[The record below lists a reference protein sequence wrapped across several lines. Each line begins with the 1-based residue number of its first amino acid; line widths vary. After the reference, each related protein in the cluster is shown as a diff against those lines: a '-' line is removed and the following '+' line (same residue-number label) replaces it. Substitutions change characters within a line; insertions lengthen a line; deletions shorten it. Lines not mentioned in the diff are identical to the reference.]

1 MKKCFLTVL
10 SVIMM
15 ITLGSGCEPTPSKPI
30 EPLPAISR
38 EQVRAA
44 RVSSTCAHSDYFSLN
59 DEEIHQVLAAL
70 AAAQPPTQLPS
81 AKSGSG
87 DPLTL
92 VIFLYPYNPL
102 KIIFR
107 PGREVS
113 QVYWNEY
120 IYPYVFPEGFSGILQ
135 AAMERQDVWEPPNF
149 DQALELTR
157 DQAINLDSQ
166 AMLYSANAKGVSI
179 KGNAQQWGFTFVSG
193 NGLHRY
199 NVLLSDSLDIE
210 EGKWIDAVPPPLPE
224 VLDLSKALTLAY
236 HYLQLP
242 ASLSIKEPEISVSLE
257 FVGDTFY
264 WSIRLRSFA
273 WSGEAVIN
281 AISGKL
287 EWSNTF
293 YYGTLKNFFDSA
305 RTSYMLQDINWEVID
320 TELEAVW
327 ISGKMGASYLEGAAD
342 WDTDHSL
349 VWLELARA
357 TNSIVQELEEI
368 WNKSVKDELELS
380 EQEVAVK
387 VAAARNFYEAVLA
400 ALPIEENGELHYD
413 EKAITAALQEAV
425 GR

>member
-10 SVIMM
+10 TIIMM
-15 ITLGSGCEPTPSKPI
+15 ITVGSGCEPTPWKHSV
-30 EPLPAISR
+30 PLPAISR

-44 RVSSTCAHSDYFSLN
+44 RVSSTYDQSDYFTLN

-70 AAAQPPTQLPS
+70 AAAQPPNQKPS

-92 VIFLYPYNPL
+92 VIFLYPSNPI
-102 KIIFR
+102 KIYWW
-107 PGREVS
+107 PGNVAV
-113 QVYWNEY
+113 QVYWDEY
-120 IYPYVFPEGFSGILQ
+120 VFPYVFPEGFSGILQ
-135 AAMERQDVWEPPNF
+135 AAIERQDAWEPPNF

-157 DQAINLDSQ
+157 DQVTNLDSQ
-166 AMLYSANAKGVSI
+166 AMLYSVNAKSVSV
-179 KGNAQQWGFTFVSG
+179 KGNAQQWDFTFVSG
-193 NGLHRY
+193 DGPHRY
-199 NVLLSDSLDIE
+199 NVLLSDSLDIK
-210 EGKWIDAVPPPLPE
+210 EGKWVDAVPPPLPE

-242 ASLSIKEPEISVSLE
+242 TSLSIKEPEISVSLE
-257 FVGDTFY
+257 FVGETFY
-264 WSIRLRSFA
+264 WSIRLQSNA

-281 AISGKL
+281 AVSGKL

-293 YYGTLKNFFDSA
+293 YYGTLENFIDSA
-305 RTSYMLQDINWEVID
+305 RTSYMLQGINRDAID

-349 VWLELARA
+349 VWLELTRA

-387 VAAARNFYEAVLA
+387 LAAARHFYEAVLA

-413 EKAITAALQEAV
+413 ERAITAALQEAE